1 MKIINRKQ
9 VREDSG
15 QIDLTGFLLIAGQ
28 SDQMSPGEMMED
40 GKYKLGKVIKYQG
53 GRYRQTELARFLLKL
68 SSRTSSRMELC
79 LAQKIW
85 SRMES
90 WPGTSDSRLYSY
102 LLRRQTSGGFLFEA
116 RPYLRKILHQ
126 KKDWWS
132 SSRCRPSN
140 THTKKDGII
149 VIVNVYTQSSAN
161 WRGFAPAAVLF
172 AYTHTYSTNP
182 L

>member
-28 SDQMSPGEMMED
+28 SDQMFPGEMIED

-79 LAQKIW
+79 
-85 SRMES
+85 
-90 WPGTSDSRLYSY
+90 
-102 LLRRQTSGGFLFEA
+102 SGSEDLV
-116 RPYLRKILHQ
+116 
-126 KKDWWS
+126 
-132 SSRCRPSN
+132 
-140 THTKKDGII
+140 KDGIMAGH
-149 VIVNVYTQSSAN
+149 Q
-161 WRGFAPAAVLF
+161 
-172 AYTHTYSTNP
+172 
-182 L
+182 